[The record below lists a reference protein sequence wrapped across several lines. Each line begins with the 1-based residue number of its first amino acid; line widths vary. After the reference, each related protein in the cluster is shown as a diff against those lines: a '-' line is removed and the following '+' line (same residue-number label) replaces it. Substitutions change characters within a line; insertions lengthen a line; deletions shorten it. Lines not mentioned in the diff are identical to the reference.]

1 MFIPRHF
8 NQWYLL
14 KKLSID
20 DFRKFCKLPTAHLQ
34 TIMLHGIQMSLSI
47 KRQIMWS
54 LTESWNPVF
63 MNQSRRRGNTCIS
76 LTCSTPI
83 SEYEQTD
90 DRTEMAQWCLKP
102 NINQNLGPCTRPRIL
117 HSNLLH
123 VIKKIWYIK
132 LQEFFLNYTK
142 KM

>member
-1 MFIPRHF
+1 MLNSIYVYTKALQSMVPF
-8 NQWYLL
+8 
-14 KKLSID
+14 KKVVNWWFQKVLQ
-20 DFRKFCKLPTAHLQ
+20 TAHCASANHHAAWYSDV
-34 TIMLHGIQMSLSI
+34 TFNKKTNNVVSDRIMKSG
-47 KRQIMWS
+47 
-54 LTESWNPVF
+54 F

-102 NINQNLGPCTRPRIL
+102 NINQNLGPCSRPRIL

-123 VIKKIWYIK
+123 VIKKIWHIK
-132 LQEFFLNYTK
+132 LEDFF
-142 KM
+142 